1 MMEQRH
7 HRLNDKG
14 YSLVEM
20 IICIAIIAIMTG
32 VAVVTVSLI
41 NSAKAREASVTFTS
55 ELSDMYTKSKN
66 QMVVIS
72 DVKYPKYNHCL
83 YLHSDGTRTYIKKGY
98 YNPAGTDEATKYI
111 YTGVDTPN
119 SGKGVSITSSVTIKY
134 KDSAGVEKSITGTD
148 SGTSLKGVYII
159 YDRNGRCIEGSG
171 LYTFCKDEDV
181 VIAEVGLKKNGS
193 YQSN

>member
-32 VAVVTVSLI
+32 VAVVTVSMI
-41 NSAKAREASVTFTS
+41 NSARAREASVTFTS

-98 YNPAGTDEATKYI
+98 YNPAGTDEDTKYI
-111 YTGVDTPN
+111 YTGVDNPN
-119 SGKGVSITSSVTIKY
+119 NGKGVSITGSVTIKY
-134 KDSAGVEKSITGTD
+134 KDSAGVEKSIVGTD
-148 SGTSLKGVYII
+148 YGVYII
-159 YDRNGRCIEGSG
+159 FDRNGRCISGDG
-171 LYTFCKDEDV
+171 LYTFCKDKDV
-181 VIAEVGLKKNGS
+181 VIAEVSLKKNGS